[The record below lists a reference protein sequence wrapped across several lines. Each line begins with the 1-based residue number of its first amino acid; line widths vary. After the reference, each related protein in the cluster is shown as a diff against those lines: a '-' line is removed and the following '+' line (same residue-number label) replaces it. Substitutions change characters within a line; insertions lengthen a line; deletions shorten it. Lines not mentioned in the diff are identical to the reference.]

1 MQEMGWNRSG
11 AGNQEKNGL
20 SWLKTLCFIYI
31 SNKNMSTGK
40 KHFFL
45 KLNPPRPSFT
55 KDMSEEERNIMQ
67 KHVAYWAPYVNDG
80 TVIVLGPVMDP
91 KGGYGVAVVEVE
103 NDEQLDQLIT
113 NDPANG
119 LNSYEI
125 YPMRAVTKQQ

>member
-1 MQEMGWNRSG
+1 
-11 AGNQEKNGL
+11 
-20 SWLKTLCFIYI
+20 
-31 SNKNMSTGK
+31 MSTGK

-55 KDMSEEERNIMQ
+55 VDMSEEERNIMQ
-67 KHVAYWAPYVNDG
+67 KHIAYWAPYVNDG

-103 NDEQLDQLIT
+103 NDEQLNQLIT